1 MLAMVWPS
9 PDNPT
14 AVHFVADVHDTP
26 RRLLLGG
33 PLGLGVVWIVQLVP
47 SQRSANVP
55 PLPML
60 GPDSPTAVHAVADVH
75 ETAFRLP
82 PLGVV
87 WVVQVL
93 PSQRSAS
100 PPDPTAMHAVADV
113 HETPFRLTP
122 LGVAWIVQVLPFHRS
137 ASVTWLLLSSP
148 TAVHAVAD
156 VHDTPF
162 SRLTVVPLAVGVVWI
177 VQVLP
182 SHRSASGLLLLPL
195 M

>member
-1 MLAMVWPS
+1 
-9 PDNPT
+9 
-14 AVHFVADVHDTP
+14 
-26 RRLLLGG
+26 
-33 PLGLGVVWIVQLVP
+33 
-47 SQRSANVP
+47 
-55 PLPML
+55 
-60 GPDSPTAVHAVADVH
+60 
-75 ETAFRLP
+75 
-82 PLGVV
+82 
-87 WVVQVL
+87 
-93 PSQRSAS
+93 
-100 PPDPTAMHAVADV
+100 MHAVADV